1 MKKNP
6 VETILGFCVLIF
18 AGVFL
23 FFAASRVDRKAI
35 SGYEV
40 TANFLKI
47 GGLEVGSDVRIA
59 GIKVGSVLATNLKT
73 DDYTADVVL
82 SIDNS
87 VKLPIDTVAAISDVG
102 MMGGKYVA
110 LTPGKSKI
118 LLTHKSKIQN
128 TKNYKSLEDSV
139 SEFIFL
145 STN

>member
-18 AGVFL
+18 TGVFL
-23 FFAASRVDRKAI
+23 FFAASRVDRKSI
-35 SGYEV
+35 DGYHV

-59 GIKVGSVLATNLKT
+59 GIKVGSVLSTKLNA

-82 SIDNS
+82 SIDNT
-87 VKLPIDTVAAISDVG
+87 VKLPLDTEAAISDVG
-102 MMGGKYVA
+102 MMGGKYVS
-110 LTPGKSKI
+110 LTPGKSKA
-118 LLTHKSKIQN
+118 LLTHNSQIQN